1 LAEEHNNDEDNP
13 KTNVER
19 TEIIHGQ
26 DSIVKRTIGD
36 FSTIKEKFDN
46 CIDANGPS
54 VFYNTPIRK
63 EFVALKNR
71 GIRLRFITEITK
83 DNLRHSKEIMKI
95 ADLRHLDGIKG
106 NFGIADGKDY
116 GGTASIKEGQPPIE
130 LIRSNVR
137 TFVEQ
142 QQFLFETLWSKAMP
156 AEQRISEIEKGHE
169 PTVVEVIH
177 SSSRAREVYLNLVR
191 GAAKEVMIIFPT
203 PKAVARQGKIGAIQA
218 IWETVK
224 CRGAKARILSPIN
237 DSDANTIQHIATG
250 NGRQLTPISI
260 AQQQPPQTKE
270 GRQHNQHQP
279 HTDELEPHKENDEY
293 GKTSVDGSS
302 SLSEDVE
309 IRHIEQTSETKAT
322 ILIVDK
328 RHSLVM
334 ELRDD
339 SANTF
344 DEAIG
349 LSTYSNSIPGVLS
362 YVSIFESLW
371 TVSDLYDQLKA
382 HDEMQKEFINMA
394 AHELRTPIQ
403 PILVLSELIEQN
415 LLYQKKIEAR
425 QLQKYMSII
434 NRNAK
439 RLQKLT
445 NDILDIAKI
454 ESHRL
459 KLDVMEFDLLKTVS
473 NTIRDAMIE
482 IEKKE
487 KNIVI
492 LCKNDFDA
500 KTDDNNNN
508 RKKEKADERKEKTN
522 AGTAKEGI
530 IVKGDENRISQVLS
544 NLLNNALKFTN
555 EGYISVTMETN
566 IEEKEV
572 VVDVIDTGQGID
584 NGIFSKIFTK
594 FTTDSANGSGLGL
607 YISKKII
614 EAHGGRIWAQNNKD
628 GKGATFSFTLPL
640 A

>member
-1 LAEEHNNDEDNP
+1 M
-13 KTNVER
+13 
-19 TEIIHGQ
+19 
-26 DSIVKRTIGD
+26 
-36 FSTIKEKFDN
+36 
-46 CIDANGPS
+46 
-54 VFYNTPIRK
+54 FYNTPIWK

-95 ADLRHLDGIKG
+95 AELRHLDGIKG

-116 GGTASIKEGQPPIE
+116 GGSASVKEGQPPIE
-130 LIRSNVR
+130 IIRSNVR

-142 QQFLFETLWSKAMP
+142 QQFLYETLWSKAMP

-191 GAAKEVMIIFPT
+191 GATKEIMIIFPT

-224 CRGAKARILSPIN
+224 CRGAKARILIPMN
-237 DSDANTIQHIATG
+237 DLDVNTIHHIATG

-260 AQQQPPQTKE
+260 EQQQQPPQTKE
-270 GRQHNQHQP
+270 GRQQKQHQP
-279 HTDELEPHKENDEY
+279 YKDELGAQKENDKY
-293 GKTSVDGSS
+293 GKISVDGSS
-302 SLSEDVE
+302 LSDDIE

-328 RHSLVM
+328 RYSLVM
-334 ELRDD
+334 EFRDD
-339 SANTF
+339 SVNTF

-371 TVSDLYDQLKA
+371 TVSDLYEQLKA
-382 HDEMQKEFINMA
+382 HDEMQKEFINTA

-403 PILVLSELIEQN
+403 PILILSELIERN
-415 LLYQKKIEAR
+415 LLHQKKIEAR
-425 QLQKYMSII
+425 QLQKYLSIT

-459 KLDVMEFDLLKTVS
+459 KLDVMEFDLLETVS
-473 NTIRDAMIE
+473 NAIRDTMVE
-482 IEKKE
+482 IEKRE

-500 KTDDNNNN
+500 KTDNNNKKE
-508 RKKEKADERKEKTN
+508 KKEKADEGKKKIN

-566 IEEKEV
+566 MEEKEV
-572 VVDVIDTGQGID
+572 IVDVIDTGQGID

-628 GKGATFSFTLPL
+628 GKGATFSFSLPL
-640 A
+640 TNNSLLSPGSQVNELKEEIPEV